1 MVTGAPSLL
10 VLLPALRKAGGAA
23 ALTKVSRDLGRG
35 RPAVP
40 EAGRQVKA
48 GGCVVGRQWRRVEQ
62 PARKAESHLEVPR
75 HDVSLLP
82 GLGGYTYNS
91 FKPRVYSTPPRS
103 LAGCFR
109 FFLLHH
115 FPL

>member
-1 MVTGAPSLL
+1 M
-10 VLLPALRKAGGAA
+10 
-23 ALTKVSRDLGRG
+23 
-35 RPAVP
+35 
-40 EAGRQVKA
+40 KA
-48 GGCVVGRQWRRVEQ
+48 GGCVAGRQWRRVEQ
-62 PARKAESHLEVPR
+62 PARKTESHLEVPR
-75 HDVSLLP
+75 HDVSLLL

-91 FKPRVYSTPPRS
+91 FKPPVYSTPPVACSPRS